1 MKDLNGAFPRTPES
15 IEEAIHEGI
24 RRGRRRELRRARLR
38 RAACVAA
45 VVAVMVGAF
54 SLALNRDRLVPS
66 IGPGRNQVLSKPSAS
81 ASVLPSPAPTQN
93 PATATPEPTATGLPT
108 LIATEAPLETPVA
121 TEIYGPVAIDESALS
136 TPVPSITPEP
146 TDASAGLSQAMGT
159 TGANAYADSQELL
172 NMDPLEISAY
182 YSTDTGDYFHT
193 FATCSGMVGA
203 QERTAS
209 EALEMGQDFC
219 PVCFNFAQYVGDPA
233 WSLDEDEYYH
243 ADRDCAG
250 IGPALE
256 EIESGYTYVYLARL
270 AGKLP
275 CPDCIIWQQ
284 TTPAILSGALYCTD
298 GGTFVHSVSNCTG
311 MLNASACTLAQAL
324 EAGKVP
330 CPTCIG
336 AECIYVNGIYWNSAT
351 DQLLLSVDMYAD
363 SSAYDTV
370 SGGHIDLSA
379 MEDVDGGLNAWDAA
393 VLDDAW
399 QSGNYEPFRE
409 TGEPMRVDVKDLEV
423 EMAGWDCLASMDYV
437 DAGGRHV
444 RLLYDGVTVDELDA
458 LEFSVSATAR
468 YYCISESGDFVRSA
482 SAVTVAL
489 NPIGSDLDYSFDN
502 DSHCVS
508 FMPGALLMEYSWTD
522 DWAYGSAT
530 VGMPVLNEDGE
541 SAEISAY
548 QLDVAGDENTVILE
562 VRANAGTSFDG
573 LSANGACWI
582 TTGLHAEGDEVV
594 YTAVLPATLVEE
606 IFNDPALLGFY
617 LDTENTASQ
626 AAVEETPADAVS
638 DEETA
643 EMPAEA
649 ATLPEDSL
657 TDDYQTGTEAAA
669 ATGT

>member
-1 MKDLNGAFPRTPES
+1 
-15 IEEAIHEGI
+15 
-24 RRGRRRELRRARLR
+24 
-38 RAACVAA
+38 
-45 VVAVMVGAF
+45 
-54 SLALNRDRLVPS
+54 
-66 IGPGRNQVLSKPSAS
+66 
-81 ASVLPSPAPTQN
+81 
-93 PATATPEPTATGLPT
+93 
-108 LIATEAPLETPVA
+108 
-121 TEIYGPVAIDESALS
+121 
-136 TPVPSITPEP
+136 
-146 TDASAGLSQAMGT
+146 
-159 TGANAYADSQELL
+159 
-172 NMDPLEISAY
+172 MDPLEISAY

-203 QERTAS
+203 QERTAR

-233 WSLDEDEYYH
+233 WSLDGDEYYH

-284 TTPAILSGALYCTD
+284 TTPAILSGALYYTD
-298 GGTFVHSVSNCTG
+298 GGTFVHSVSNCSG
-311 MLNASACTLAQAL
+311 MLHASACTLAQAL

-330 CPTCIG
+330 CLNCIG

-508 FMPGALLMEYSWTD
+508 FMPGALLMDYSWTD
-522 DWAYGSAT
+522 DWAYGSTT

-541 SAEISAY
+541 SAAISAY
-548 QLDVAGDENTVILE
+548 QFDVAGDENTVILE

-573 LSANGACWI
+573 LSANDACWI

-594 YTAVLPATLVEE
+594 YTAVLPATLAEE

-657 TDDYQTGTEAAA
+657 TDDYQTGMEAAA

>member
-1 MKDLNGAFPRTPES
+1 MKDLNGAFPRTPEAV
-15 IEEAIHEGI
+15 EDAIHEGI

-66 IGPGRNQVLSKPSAS
+66 IGPGGNQVLSKPSAS

-93 PATATPEPTATGLPT
+93 SATATPEPTATGLPA

-203 QERTAS
+203 QERTAR

-324 EAGKVP
+324 VAGKVP

-508 FMPGALLMEYSWTD
+508 FMPGALLMEYSW
-522 DWAYGSAT
+522 AYGNAAEA
-530 VGMPVLNEDGE
+530 MPVLNEDGE
-541 SAEISAY
+541 SAAISAY
-548 QLDVAGDENTVILE
+548 QFDVAGDENTVILE

-573 LSANGACWI
+573 LSANDACWI

-594 YTAVLPATLVEE
+594 YTAVLPATLAEE

-657 TDDYQTGTEAAA
+657 TDDYQTGMEAAA

>member
-1 MKDLNGAFPRTPES
+1 MKDLNGAFPRTPEAV
-15 IEEAIHEGI
+15 EDAIHEGI

-66 IGPGRNQVLSKPSAS
+66 IGPGGNQVLSKPSAS

-93 PATATPEPTATGLPT
+93 PATATPEPTATGLPA

-203 QERTAS
+203 QERTAR

-324 EAGKVP
+324 VAGKVP

-508 FMPGALLMEYSWTD
+508 FMPGALLMEYSW
-522 DWAYGSAT
+522 AYGNAAEA
-530 VGMPVLNEDGE
+530 MPVLNEDGE
-541 SAEISAY
+541 SAAISAY
-548 QLDVAGDENTVILE
+548 QFDVAGDENTVILE

-573 LSANGACWI
+573 LSANDACWI

-594 YTAVLPATLVEE
+594 YTAVLPATLAEE

-657 TDDYQTGTEAAA
+657 TDDYQTGMEAAA